1 MSFIGTVSYMAPE
14 IIRNELC
21 SERVDVWAYGVVL
34 WELLTCEVPYKGI
47 TFHHSFNLKQLILS
61 HFFIDFDSSAII
73 WGVGNYSLE
82 VRNAILKEF
91 CFILLIKFLYFIA
104 TDT

>member
-14 IIRNELC
+14 VIRNELC
-21 SERVDVWAYGVVL
+21 SEKIDVWAFGVVL

-47 TFHHSFNLKQLILS
+47 YSFNLSSLFLS
-61 HFFIDFDSSAII
+61 IFHFHSSIDFDSSAII

-82 VRNAILKEF
+82 VS
-91 CFILLIKFLYFIA
+91 YQ
-104 TDT
+104 